1 MSKQYLPDLTL
12 DELANELKPS
22 FRAKQIYQ
30 WIYQQYGENFEQI
43 TTIPKQMRSELAERY
58 TLDSVTIAH
67 VAKSSDGSE
76 KYLFRL
82 HDGHTV
88 EAVLL
93 LMKDTQFD
101 DDGNITKQ
109 AQYTICLSTQVGC
122 KIGCTFCMTG
132 KGGFVRD
139 LSAGEIVAQVLLI
152 KKAHNMAA
160 EKALNLVYMGMGEP
174 LDNLDAVAKAI
185 KILSYDEGLC
195 ISPKRQ
201 TISTSGIS
209 SKIDKLGELDLG
221 VHLAISLHAVDNETR
236 DKLIPM
242 NKAFPIESIID
253 AVKRFPYDTRKRV
266 MFEYLMIK
274 DLNDSVD
281 DAKKLIKL
289 LEGIKAK
296 VNLIYFNPHE
306 GSDFGRPSRNKMIAF
321 QDYLSAR
328 GITCTIRDSRGID
341 IDAAC
346 GQLRERVKQSDLAGS
361 DWQCSM

>member
-1 MSKQYLPDLTL
+1 MIKKYLLDYTL
-12 DELANELKPS
+12 DELANEIKPS

-30 WIYQQYGENFEQI
+30 WIYQQYGENFDEI
-43 TTIPKQMRSELAERY
+43 STIPKDMRKTLAENY
-58 TLDSVTIAH
+58 TIDQVTTAH
-67 VAKSSDGSE
+67 IAKSSDGSE

-82 HDGHTV
+82 HDGHTI

-101 DDGNITKQ
+101 EDGNITRQ

-132 KGGFVRD
+132 KGGFVRN

-152 KKAHNMAA
+152 KKAHNMPA

-174 LDNLDAVAKAI
+174 LDNLENVAKAI
-185 KILSYDEGLC
+185 KILGYDEGLC

-209 SKIDKLGELDLG
+209 SKIDQLGKLDLG
-221 VHLAISLHAVDNETR
+221 VHLAISLHAVDNATR

-242 NKAFPIESIID
+242 NKAFPIESIIS

-274 DLNDSVD
+274 DLNDSID
-281 DAKKLIKL
+281 DAKKLIRL
-289 LEGIKAK
+289 LDGIKAK

-306 GSDFGRPSRNKMIAF
+306 GSEFERPSKNKMVSF
-321 QDYLSAR
+321 QDYLSSR

-346 GQLRERVKQSDLAGS
+346 GQLRERMKDS
-361 DWQCSM
+361 QCFT

>member
-1 MSKQYLPDLTL
+1 MSKKYLLDLTL
-12 DELANELKPS
+12 DELAEEIKPA

-30 WIYQQYGENFEQI
+30 WIYQQYGENFDEI
-43 TTIPKQMRSELAERY
+43 STIPKTMRSDLAEKY
-58 TLDSVTIAH
+58 SLDLMSVVH
-67 VAKSSDGSE
+67 SAKSSDGSE

-82 HDGHTV
+82 HDGHTI

-101 DDGNITKQ
+101 DEGFITKQ

-132 KGGFVRD
+132 KGGFVRN
-139 LSAGEIVAQVLLI
+139 LSAGEIVAQVLYI
-152 KKAHNMAA
+152 KKAHKMPA

-185 KILSYDEGLC
+185 KILGYDEGLC

-209 SKIDKLGELDLG
+209 SKIDMLGKLDLG
-221 VHLAISLHAVDNETR
+221 VHLAISLHAVDNATR
-236 DKLIPM
+236 DRLIPM
-242 NKAFPIESIID
+242 NKAFPIESIIA

-274 DLNDSVD
+274 DLNDQID

-306 GSDFGRPSRNKMIAF
+306 GSDFERPSRNRMVAF

-328 GITCTIRDSRGID
+328 GVACTIRDSRGID

-346 GQLRERVKQSDLAGS
+346 GQLRERMS
-361 DWQCSM
+361 